1 MAFEFIAPIASHD
14 PPFIVLADR
23 LQSEGIC
30 VTDSV
35 TSTEARF
42 RWPGSKDREGWSSD
56 AELSMTE
63 KGVLLTIHSG
73 NKQQRSQLVKS
84 VALMMAQLL
93 GEPIDFEEA

>member
-1 MAFEFIAPIASHD
+1 
-14 PPFIVLADR
+14 
-23 LQSEGIC
+23 
-30 VTDSV
+30 
-35 TSTEARF
+35 
-42 RWPGSKDREGWSSD
+42 
-56 AELSMTE
+56 MTE